1 MYIYNY
7 IYVHS
12 ILEDIISYLLTLATL
27 THLRLG
33 SRNFPV
39 PCFSSAKKKSACVPK
54 SKIGG
59 RIYTAWADGA
69 VFDSRIAG

>member
-39 PCFSSAKKKSACVPK
+39 PCFSSAKKKKKNQHAFLRARLVEEFTQPGRMVPCL
-54 SKIGG
+54 IHG
-59 RIYTAWADGA
+59 
-69 VFDSRIAG
+69 